1 MKIYKTRHF
10 ERWAKK
16 SGLSDKS
23 LIEAVAES
31 HQGLVDAYLGG
42 YLIKKRVALAGRGK
56 RSGART
62 IVATNF
68 GECCHFIYG
77 FEKNEKANISG
88 TDLEN
93 LRAIASDL
101 MKVTTDELSYLV
113 AQGKMLE
120 IKNEN

>member
-1 MKIYKTRHF
+1 MRIYKTRHF
-10 ERWAKK
+10 DRWAKK
-16 SGLSDKS
+16 SGLPDNS
-23 LIEAVAES
+23 LIEAVKEIDK
-31 HQGLVDAYLGG
+31 GLVDAYLGG
-42 YLIKKRVALAGRGK
+42 PLIKKRVAVHGRGK

-88 TDLEN
+88 RDLEN